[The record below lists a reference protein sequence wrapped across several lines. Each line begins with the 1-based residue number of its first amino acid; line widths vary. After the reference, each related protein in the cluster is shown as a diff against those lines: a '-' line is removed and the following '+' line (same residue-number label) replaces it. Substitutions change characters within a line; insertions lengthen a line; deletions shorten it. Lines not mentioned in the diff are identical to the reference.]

1 MLLTDFL
8 PAFLVMALVALRGP
22 RAWLAVTAIAAFF
35 QAATPLLLGV
45 GGRAAGLAPAYALL
59 PIGLWHG
66 LGLLFRMGRAPER
79 TRQFAMT
86 GRFGL
91 LVLFTVVGVFGALAY
106 PRLFQGMVSVLPPRE
121 GLDSGVVVP
130 LRPTGTNYIQSFY
143 LVCNFTIAALVYLF
157 HQQGV
162 ITIESFRR
170 FLWIG
175 GAVSVTFGCYQLL
188 AHLTGLPWPAS
199 FVNSN
204 IGVAQLPEQTMLGV
218 RRMSATFLEP
228 SMLSLHFLVM
238 VGAFVF
244 GGRRLLQG
252 MPFVFALLVSTSS
265 LAYFGLVAL
274 VIVWSLLDSWRTGA
288 RVMRPLLATIAC
300 CALAITID
308 QYFFDGQMVERLI
321 FDKFS
326 SGSGLSRIT
335 ADQIAVDTFVQS
347 WGLGAGVG
355 SARASSFL
363 ATLLATVGL
372 PGTVAFLALI
382 GSIVSVLIRDASE
395 EAGFVL
401 YGMLGGVLA
410 WFLSVPDMAM
420 PLVWL
425 FIGFGMQIRADRA
438 AADRVRMTVVHA

>member
-1 MLLTDFL
+1 MLFTDFL
-8 PAFLVMALVALRGP
+8 PAFLVMALFAFKGP

-35 QAATPLLLGV
+35 QAATPIVLGV

-59 PIGLWHG
+59 PIGVWHG
-66 LGLLFRMGRAPER
+66 LGLLFRMGRAPR
-79 TRQFAMT
+79 GARPFAMT

-91 LVLFTVVGVFGALAY
+91 LALFTAIGVFGAVAY
-106 PRLFQGMVSVLPPRE
+106 PRLFQGLVSVLPPRE
-121 GLDSGVVVP
+121 GLDSGIVVP
-130 LRPTGTNYIQSFY
+130 LRPSGSNYIQSFY

-157 HQQGV
+157 HQQGA

-175 GAVSVTFGCYQLL
+175 GTVSVAFGCYQLL
-188 AHLTGLPWPAS
+188 AHATGLPWPAS

-204 IGVAQLPEQTMLGV
+204 IGVAQLPEQTVLGV

-228 SMLSLHFLVM
+228 SMMSLHFLVL

-244 GGRRLLQG
+244 GSGRLLQG

-288 RVMRPLLATIAC
+288 RVVRPLLVTFAC
-300 CALAITID
+300 CVLAVTVD
-308 QYFFDGQMVERLI
+308 QVLFDGEMVERLV
-321 FDKFS
+321 FNKFV

-335 ADQIAVDTFVQS
+335 ADQLAVDTFVQT

-372 PGTVAFLALI
+372 PGTAAFLALV
-382 GSIVSVLIRDASE
+382 GSIVSVLARDRSE
-395 EAGFVL
+395 NAGFVI
-401 YGMLGGVLA
+401 YGVLGGVLA

-425 FIGFGMQIRADRA
+425 FIGFGMQMDVARRPFA
-438 AADRVRMTVVHA
+438 ALRTRMAHS